1 MDAGARQRSP
11 PRARPWPRSVAGS
24 SARSPCSN
32 PISCRFASNTA
43 SPMREPSFWWGEDSL
58 ASALLAPLAAIYG
71 AVARARFHARGR
83 RAGAAVVCIGNF
95 TVGGAGKTPT
105 ALAVARMLAGAGE
118 QPVFLSRGYGGTL
131 AGPVLVDPT
140 RHRAQDVGDE
150 PLLLARTAP
159 TIVARNRVKGAAIA
173 AGASVIVMDDGFH
186 NPSLVKDFSMLVVD
200 ARRGIGNGR
209 VIPAGPLRAP
219 LEAQLAR
226 AHALVVVGTSSS
238 AAAVAAAARA
248 RNIPV
253 LQARLR
259 ADAGF
264 IAGLGGGARV
274 LAFAG
279 IGDPEKF
286 FITLA
291 DAGVAVAAR
300 RSFPDHHR
308 YTRAEAK
315 ALCEEAA
322 RAGLVLVTTE
332 KDLARL
338 GGDDEAQELA
348 AHARALPV
356 TLAFEDEARFKSLLL
371 ERLAAARKTND
382 GRGR

>member
-1 MDAGARQRSP
+1 
-11 PRARPWPRSVAGS
+11 
-24 SARSPCSN
+24 
-32 PISCRFASNTA
+32 
-43 SPMREPSFWWGEDSL
+43 MREPSFWWGEASL

-71 AVARARFHARGR
+71 AVAQARLGGRGR
-83 RAGAAVVCIGNF
+83 RAGAPVVCIGNL

-105 ALAVARMLAGAGE
+105 ALAVARMLAAAGE
-118 QPVFLSRGYGGTL
+118 RPVFLSRGYGGIL
-131 AGPVLVDPT
+131 AGPVRVDPA
-140 RHRAQDVGDE
+140 RHGAHDVGDE

-159 TIVARNRVKGAAIA
+159 TIVARDRVKGAAIA

-186 NPSLVKDFSMLVVD
+186 NPSLAKDFSVLVVD

-209 VIPAGPLRAP
+209 IIPAGPLRAP
-219 LEAQLAR
+219 LDAQLTR
-226 AHALVVVGTSSS
+226 AHALVVVGTSSR
-238 AAAVAAAARA
+238 AVAVAAAARA
-248 RNIPV
+248 RDIPV

-259 ADAGF
+259 PDAAF
-264 IAGLGGGARV
+264 IAGLGGARV

-286 FITLA
+286 FLTLA
-291 DAGVAVAAR
+291 DAGVALAAR

-308 YTRAEAK
+308 YTRAQAK

-338 GGDDEAQELA
+338 GGADEAEELA
-348 AHARALPV
+348 AQARALPV
-356 TLAFEDEARFKSLLL
+356 TLAFEDEERFKSLLL

-382 GRGR
+382 GRGRRTGEKA

>member
-1 MDAGARQRSP
+1 
-11 PRARPWPRSVAGS
+11 
-24 SARSPCSN
+24 
-32 PISCRFASNTA
+32 
-43 SPMREPSFWWGEDSL
+43 MREPSFWWDEASL

-71 AVARARFHARGR
+71 AVARARLGGHGR
-83 RAGAAVVCIGNF
+83 RAGAPVVCIGNF
-95 TVGGAGKTPT
+95 TVGGAGKT
-105 ALAVARMLAGAGE
+105 
-118 QPVFLSRGYGGTL
+118 
-131 AGPVLVDPT
+131 
-140 RHRAQDVGDE
+140 DE

-159 TIVARNRVKGAAIA
+159 TIVARDRVKGAGIA

-186 NPSLVKDFSMLVVD
+186 NPSLAKDFSVLVVD

-219 LEAQLAR
+219 LDAQLAR
-226 AHALVVVGTSSS
+226 AHALVVVGTSSR

-253 LQARLR
+253 LPARLR
-259 ADAGF
+259 PDAGF
-264 IAGLGGGARV
+264 IAGLGGSRV

-286 FITLA
+286 FLTLA
-291 DAGVAVAAR
+291 DAGVSVAAT

-308 YTRAEAK
+308 YTGAEAR
-315 ALCEEAA
+315 ALCEEAD

-338 GGDDEAQELA
+338 GGDDEARELA

-356 TLAFEDEARFKSLLL
+356 RLAFEDEERFKSLLL
-371 ERLAAARKTND
+371 ERLAAARTR
-382 GRGR
+382 GRGAQRVRGVFTHQAQMKTR

>member
-1 MDAGARQRSP
+1 
-11 PRARPWPRSVAGS
+11 
-24 SARSPCSN
+24 
-32 PISCRFASNTA
+32 
-43 SPMREPSFWWGEDSL
+43 MREPSFWWGEASL

-71 AVARARFHARGR
+71 AVAQARRRGRGR
-83 RAGAAVVCIGNF
+83 RVGAAVVCIGNF

-186 NPSLVKDFSMLVVD
+186 NPSLAKDFSVLVVD

-219 LEAQLAR
+219 LDAQLAR
-226 AHALVVVGTSSS
+226 AHALVLVGTLSR
-238 AAAVAAAARA
+238 AAAVVAAARA
-248 RNIPV
+248 RKIPV
-253 LQARLR
+253 LPARLR
-259 ADAGF
+259 PDADF
-264 IAGLGGGARV
+264 IAGLGGSRV

-286 FITLA
+286 FSTLA
-291 DAGVAVAAR
+291 DAGVAVAATR
-300 RSFPDHHR
+300 RFPDHHR
-308 YTRAEAK
+308 YTRAQAK
-315 ALCEEAA
+315 ALCEQAE
-322 RAGLVLVTTE
+322 REGLLLVTTE

-338 GGDDEAQELA
+338 TGDDEARELA

-356 TLAFEDEARFKSLLL
+356 TLAFEAEARFKSLLL
-371 ERLAAARKTND
+371 ERLAAARTRGD
-382 GRGR
+382 G